1 MDVAADCAAK
11 GAAHSRDQLPQN
23 LDSLANVMEELKHV
37 YQDVK
42 ERVKR
47 EEQFQN
53 KRTREVDAW
62 LCSVENM
69 EREVNELMVKSDIEI
84 QKKCLGSCC
93 LTNCRSSYKL
103 GKMIREKVAAV
114 AELQSRADNLDEV
127 PVPFIRPAV
136 NEMPMEKSVGLDL
149 LFDRV
154 WRWLEDEQVGT
165 IGIYGVG
172 GVGKTTLLAKINN
185 GVLKRNN
192 EFDVVIWITV
202 SKGETIERVQ
212 EQILNRLDVPDYKWK
227 DRSQDEKAL
236 EIFQVLKTRK
246 FLLFLDDIW
255 ERLDLMEVGIPPL
268 NNQNKSKLVLTTRS
282 QQVCQQME
290 VQKMVE
296 VKCLG
301 EEEAFAL
308 FQANVGEDT
317 LNSHPQIPN
326 LARIIAQECH
336 GLPLALVTIGRALAG
351 STAPEEWK
359 MKAQMFKNQSYESQ
373 RLYSVLEWSYDKL
386 PSDTIKSCF
395 IYCSLFPEDHEIC
408 CDQLIE
414 LWIGEGFLDEF
425 DHIHEARNQGGII
438 IEHLQHANLLQNGIS
453 EKYVTM
459 HDLIRD
465 FSLWI
470 AGESGR
476 KKKFVVQEEVE
487 SIEADKVATWKE
499 AQRISLWDCNVEELK
514 ESPSFL
520 NLETLMVSCKFISC
534 PSGLFGYMPL
544 IRVLDLSKNFG
555 LIELPVEIDR
565 LASLQYL
572 NLSYTQ
578 IVKLPIQLEKLSKLR
593 CLILDEMHLLRI
605 IPRQL
610 ISKLS
615 SLQLFSIFNSMVA
628 HGDCKALL
636 KELECLEHLN
646 EISIRL
652 KRALPTQTLFNSHK
666 LRRSIRRLSLQDCAG
681 MSFVQLSP
689 HLQMLE
695 IYSCSELRFVK
706 ISAEKE
712 GPCDMVHPNFPS
724 HQYFCKLR
732 EVEIVFC
739 PRLLNLTWLAHAQ
752 NLLSLVVRNC
762 ESLEEVIGEG
772 SGGAEIEQDLVVVFS
787 GLKTLHLWSLP
798 RLKSIYGRPLPFP
811 SLREFN
817 VRFCPSLRKL
827 PFDSDT
833 WASKNPLKIK
843 GEEEWWD
850 GLEWEDQNSAKL
862 SLSPCFVP
870 VRW

>member
-23 LDSLANVMEELKHV
+23 LDSLANAMEELKHV

-47 EEQFQN
+47 EEQFQK

-69 EREVNELMVKSDIEI
+69 EKE
-84 QKKCLGSCC
+84 KKCLGSCC

-114 AELQSRADNLDEV
+114 AELQSRVDNFDEV
-127 PVPFIRPAV
+127 SAQLIRPAV
-136 NEMPMEKSVGLDL
+136 NERPMEKSVGLDL
-149 LFDRV
+149 LFDKV

-165 IGIYGVG
+165 IGIYGIA
-172 GVGKTTLLAKINN
+172 GVGKTTLLKKIYN
-185 GVLKRNN
+185 GVLEGNN

-202 SKGETIERVQ
+202 SRAETIQSVQ

-227 DRSQDEKAL
+227 DRSQEEKAL
-236 EIFQVLKTRK
+236 EIFQV
-246 FLLFLDDIW
+246 
-255 ERLDLMEVGIPPL
+255 
-268 NNQNKSKLVLTTRS
+268 
-282 QQVCQQME
+282 CHQME

-296 VKCLG
+296 VECLG
-301 EEEAFAL
+301 KEEAFAL
-308 FQANVGEDT
+308 FRSKVGEVT
-317 LNSHPQIPN
+317 LNSHPDIPRF
-326 LARIIAQECH
+326 AEIVAQNCK
-336 GLPLALVTIGRALAG
+336 GLPLALIIMGRTMAG
-351 STAPEEWK
+351 KKSPEEWERD
-359 MKAQMFKNQSYESQ
+359 AQTLMSNPSEFVGMEDH
-373 RLYSVLEWSYDKL
+373 LFPVLAFSYDSL
-386 PSDTIKSCF
+386 DDDNIKACF
-395 IYCSLFPEDHEIC
+395 IYCSLFPENHEIC

-414 LWIGEGFLDEF
+414 LWIGEGFLDGF
-425 DHIHEARNQGGII
+425 DHIHEARNRGGVII
-438 IEHLQHANLLQNGIS
+438 KRLRLASLLENGMS
-453 EKYVTM
+453 ERYVKM
-459 HDLIRD
+459 HDLIRNMA
-465 FSLWI
+465 LWI
-470 AGESGR
+470 AGERGK
-476 KKKFVVQEEVE
+476 KKKFVVQEQVE
-487 SIEADKVATWKE
+487 SIQAYKVAKWKE
-499 AQRISLWDCNVEELK
+499 AQRISLWDCSVEELK

-520 NLETLMVSCKFISC
+520 NLETLMVSCKLMSY
-534 PSGLFGYMPL
+534 PSGLFGYMPI

-681 MSFVQLSP
+681 MSFVLLSP

-772 SGGAEIEQDLVVVFS
+772 GGVAEIEQDLVVVFS

>member
-23 LDSLANVMEELKHV
+23 LDSLANAMEELKHV

-103 GKMIREKVAAV
+103 GKMIRAKVAAV

-127 PVPFIRPAV
+127 PVPLIRPAV

-154 WRWLEDEQVGT
+154 WRWLGDEEVGS
-165 IGIYGVG
+165 IGIYGIG

-202 SKGETIERVQ
+202 SKVETIERVQ

-236 EIFQVLKTRK
+236 EIFQV
-246 FLLFLDDIW
+246 
-255 ERLDLMEVGIPPL
+255 
-268 NNQNKSKLVLTTRS
+268 
-282 QQVCQQME
+282 CHQME

-373 RLYSVLEWSYDKL
+373 GIYSVLELSYDKL

-438 IEHLQHANLLQNGIS
+438 IEHLQHAHLLVNGIS

-465 FSLWI
+465 MALWI
-470 AGESGR
+470 AGERGR
-476 KKKFVVQEEVE
+476 KKKFVVEKQVE

-499 AQRISLWDCNVEELK
+499 AQRILLWDCSVEELN

-520 NLETLMVSCKFISC
+520 NLETLIVSCKLMSY
-534 PSGLFGYMPL
+534 PSGLFGYMPI

-681 MSFVQLSP
+681 MSFVLLSP

-772 SGGAEIEQDLVVVFS
+772 GGVAEIEQDLVVS
-787 GLKTLHLWSLP
+787 TKAKEYIWKT
-798 RLKSIYGRPLPFP
+798 LPFP

-833 WASKNPLKIK
+833 WDSKI
-843 GEEEWWD
+843 
-850 GLEWEDQNSAKL
+850 
-862 SLSPCFVP
+862 
-870 VRW
+870 R

>member
-11 GAAHSRDQLPQN
+11 GVDHSRDQLPQN
-23 LDSLANVMEELKHV
+23 LDSLANAMEELKHV

-114 AELQSRADNLDEV
+114 AELQSRADHLDEV
-127 PVPFIRPAV
+127 PVPLFRPAV
-136 NEMPMEKSVGLDL
+136 YEMPMD

-165 IGIYGVG
+165 IGIYGMG

-185 GVLKRNN
+185 RVLKRNN

-202 SKGETIERVQ
+202 SRPGRIELVQ
-212 EQILNRLDVPDYKWK
+212 QQILNILDVPDYKWK

-255 ERLDLMEVGIPPL
+255 ERLDLMKLGIPPL
-268 NNQNKSKLVLTTRS
+268 NNQNKSKVVLTTRF
-282 QQVCQQME
+282 QDVCHQME
-290 VQKMVE
+290 VQKMVD

-326 LARIIAQECH
+326 LARIIAQECR
-336 GLPLALVTIGRALAG
+336 GLPLALVAIGRALAG

-359 MKAQMFKNQSYESQ
+359 KAAQTLKNPSYESQ
-373 RLYSVLEWSYDKL
+373 
-386 PSDTIKSCF
+386 
-395 IYCSLFPEDHEIC
+395 
-408 CDQLIE
+408 
-414 LWIGEGFLDEF
+414 
-425 DHIHEARNQGGII
+425 
-438 IEHLQHANLLQNGIS
+438 
-453 EKYVTM
+453 
-459 HDLIRD
+459 
-465 FSLWI
+465 
-470 AGESGR
+470 AGERGR

-487 SIEADKVATWKE
+487 LIEADEVAKWKE
-499 AQRISLWDCNVEELK
+499 AQRISLWDCSVEELK

-520 NLETLMVSCKFISC
+520 NLETLMVSCKLMSC
-534 PSGLFGYMPL
+534 PSGLFGYMPI

-555 LIELPVEIDR
+555 LIELPVEIDS

-593 CLILDEMHLLRI
+593 CLILDEMDLLQI

-666 LRRSIRRLSLQDCAG
+666 LRRNIRRLSLQDCAG
-681 MSFVQLSP
+681 MSFVLLSP

-712 GPCDMVHPNFPS
+712 GPSDMVHPNFPS

-772 SGGAEIEQDLVVVFS
+772 GGVAEIEQDLVVVFS

-798 RLKSIYGRPLPFP
+798 KLKSIHGRPLPFP

-833 WASKNPLKIK
+833 WASKNLLKIK

-850 GLEWEDQNSAKL
+850 GLEWEDKNSAKL

>member
-23 LDSLANVMEELKHV
+23 LNSLANSMEELKHV

-114 AELQSRADNLDEV
+114 AELQSRADTLDEV
-127 PVPFIRPAV
+127 PVPLIRPAV

-149 LFDRV
+149 LFDKV

-165 IGIYGVG
+165 IGIYGIP
-172 GVGKTTLLAKINN
+172 GVGKTTLLKKIYNW
-185 GVLKRNN
+185 VLKRNN

-202 SKGETIERVQ
+202 SKVETIERVQ

-246 FLLFLDDIW
+246 SLLFLDEIW
-255 ERLDLMEVGIPPL
+255 ERLDLMAVGIPPL
-268 NNQNKSKLVLTTRS
+268 NNENKSKLVLTTRF
-282 QQVCQQME
+282 QQVCHHME

-296 VKCLG
+296 VECLG

-317 LNSHPQIPN
+317 LNSHPLMPN
-326 LARIIAQECH
+326 LARIIVQECH
-336 GLPLALVTIGRALAG
+336 GVPLLLVTIGRALAG
-351 STAPEEWK
+351 STALEEWK
-359 MKAQMFKNQSYESQ
+359 MKAQMFKNQSNESQ
-373 RLYSVLEWSYDKL
+373 
-386 PSDTIKSCF
+386 
-395 IYCSLFPEDHEIC
+395 
-408 CDQLIE
+408 
-414 LWIGEGFLDEF
+414 
-425 DHIHEARNQGGII
+425 
-438 IEHLQHANLLQNGIS
+438 
-453 EKYVTM
+453 
-459 HDLIRD
+459 
-465 FSLWI
+465 
-470 AGESGR
+470 AGERGR
-476 KKKFVVQEEVE
+476 KKKFVVQEQVE
-487 SIEADKVATWKE
+487 LIEAYEVATWKE
-499 AQRISLWDCNVEELK
+499 AQRILLWDCSVEELT

-520 NLETLMVSCKFISC
+520 NLETLMVSCKLMSY
-534 PSGLFGYMPL
+534 PSGLFGYMPM

-565 LASLQYL
+565 FASLQYL

-666 LRRSIRRLSLQDCAG
+666 LRRSIRQLSLQDCAG

-695 IYSCSELRFVK
+695 IYACSELRFVK

-752 NLLSLVVRNC
+752 NLVSLVVRNC

-772 SGGAEIEQDLVVVFS
+772 GGVAEIEQDLVVVFS

-798 RLKSIYGRPLPFP
+798 KLKSIYGRPLPFP

>member
-11 GAAHSRDQLPQN
+11 GVDHSRDQLPQN
-23 LDSLANVMEELKHV
+23 LDSLANAMEELKHV

-114 AELQSRADNLDEV
+114 AELQSRADHLDEV
-127 PVPFIRPAV
+127 PVPLFRPAV
-136 NEMPMEKSVGLDL
+136 YEMPMD

-165 IGIYGVG
+165 IGIYGMG

-185 GVLKRNN
+185 RVLKRNN

-202 SKGETIERVQ
+202 SRPGRIELVQ
-212 EQILNRLDVPDYKWK
+212 QQILNILDVPDYKWK

-255 ERLDLMEVGIPPL
+255 ERLDLMKLGIPPL
-268 NNQNKSKLVLTTRS
+268 NNQNKSKVVLTTRF
-282 QQVCQQME
+282 QDVCHQME
-290 VQKMVE
+290 VQKMVD

-326 LARIIAQECH
+326 LARIIAQECR
-336 GLPLALVTIGRALAG
+336 GLPLALVAIGRALAG

-359 MKAQMFKNQSYESQ
+359 KAAQTLKNPSYESQ
-373 RLYSVLEWSYDKL
+373 GTFSALELSYDRL

-395 IYCSLFPEDHEIC
+395 IYCSLFPEDREIC

-425 DHIHEARNQGGII
+425 DHIHEARNQG
-438 IEHLQHANLLQNGIS
+438 
-453 EKYVTM
+453 
-459 HDLIRD
+459 
-465 FSLWI
+465 
-470 AGESGR
+470 AGERGR

-487 SIEADKVATWKE
+487 LIEADEVAKWKE
-499 AQRISLWDCNVEELK
+499 AQRISLWDCSVEELK

-520 NLETLMVSCKFISC
+520 NLETLMVSCKLMSC
-534 PSGLFGYMPL
+534 PSGLFGYMPI

-555 LIELPVEIDR
+555 LIELPVEIDS

-593 CLILDEMHLLRI
+593 CLILDEMDLLQI

-666 LRRSIRRLSLQDCAG
+666 LRRNIRRLSLQDCAG
-681 MSFVQLSP
+681 MSFVLLSP

-712 GPCDMVHPNFPS
+712 GPSDMVHPNFPS

-772 SGGAEIEQDLVVVFS
+772 GGVAEIEQDLVVVFS

-798 RLKSIYGRPLPFP
+798 KLKSIHGRPLPFP

-833 WASKNPLKIK
+833 WASKNLLKIK

-850 GLEWEDQNSAKL
+850 GLEWEDKNSAKL